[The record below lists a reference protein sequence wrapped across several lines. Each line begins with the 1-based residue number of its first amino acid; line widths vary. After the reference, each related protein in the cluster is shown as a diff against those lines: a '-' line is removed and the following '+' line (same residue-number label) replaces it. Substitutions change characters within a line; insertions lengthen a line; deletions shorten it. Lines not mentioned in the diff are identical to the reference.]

1 MKTLSAVITL
11 SALMSFATFADE
23 STLPPAPANDIAQ
36 LTEVCQQMASEDQVE
51 NAELKQYVLD
61 CVNDQLTEM
70 GYQTV
75 KELNWSFLLPLA
87 YKLFRVLAPSPYAIH
102 ILNGIFIAQT
112 KRFGK
117 LSLLKTQQNSNQKSA
132 SLKNLNKGIFCFYFV
147 FQVIA

>member
-87 YKLFRVLAPSPYAIH
+87 YKLFRVLAPCPYAIH
-102 ILNGIFIAQT
+102 ILNGIFI
-112 KRFGK
+112 GN
-117 LSLLKTQQNSNQKSA
+117 QQIANNNHNKSQHIKH
-132 SLKNLNKGIFCFYFV
+132 KNPTS
-147 FQVIA
+147 

>member
-36 LTEVCQQMASEDQVE
+36 LDRSVPT
-51 NAELKQYVLD
+51 NGPLKIRSKMPSLSNMCLD

-75 KELNWSFLLPLA
+75 KSF
-87 YKLFRVLAPSPYAIH
+87 
-102 ILNGIFIAQT
+102 N
-112 KRFGK
+112 
-117 LSLLKTQQNSNQKSA
+117 
-132 SLKNLNKGIFCFYFV
+132 
-147 FQVIA
+147 

>member
-11 SALMSFATFADE
+11 SALMSFAAFADE

-75 KELNWSFLLPLA
+75 KELN
-87 YKLFRVLAPSPYAIH
+87 
-102 ILNGIFIAQT
+102 
-112 KRFGK
+112 
-117 LSLLKTQQNSNQKSA
+117 
-132 SLKNLNKGIFCFYFV
+132 
-147 FQVIA
+147 